1 MKLISS
7 AIKFQLKNSDY
18 WHIMTGL
25 RHGLIYQMMYSYNI
39 DYNKSTAEEGFL
51 TDTNQ
56 FVNRFDTVDIVYA
69 AHQIDNNEIFELYS
83 EDLW

>member
-1 MKLISS
+1 
-7 AIKFQLKNSDY
+7 
-18 WHIMTGL
+18 MTGL
-25 RHGLIYQMMYSYNI
+25 RHGLIYQTMYSYNI

-51 TDTNQ
+51 IDTNQ
-56 FVNRFDTVDIVYA
+56 FVNRFDAVNIAYA